1 MRKENSISDQFYAF
15 SDAMPGGICVIDREK
30 RILVWNRTL
39 AEWSGSSAEEM
50 IKKNLLEVFPRLAS
64 PAYRI
69 RIEQVLEG
77 GPPAIFSSQLHGA
90 FLPFKK
96 ADGRPRIQ
104 QTSIIGQPGGDGE
117 PLHAMIIIEDVTEL
131 DSEIHSARELRDLAL
146 REVKERKRAESELRK
161 SERSYHA
168 IYDQSPIGIELYTA
182 EGILSH
188 ANPACLNLFGIEI
201 VEEIQGFSLFD
212 DPNVGEEDKERLRA
226 GESVRYQVLFDF
238 EKVKANSLY
247 RTSRSG
253 TIWLDVLITPMQ
265 DPEEGI
271 TGYLVQIMDISERKD
286 AEEALELSR
295 NRYRSLVANVP
306 GVIYRCLP
314 DEDWTMIYMNSRI
327 EEISGHPYTD
337 FIRNSV
343 RTYESI
349 IHPDDRRD
357 VRESINRSL
366 SAREPWDIQYRIIHR
381 DGGMRWV
388 QERGRIFSQDSGIT
402 YLDGFIFDITSRKQA
417 EDALEI
423 VNRKLQLLSGITR
436 HDILNQIMV
445 QKGFLSFA
453 EKEADG
459 DEKLLS
465 MLEKIH
471 WASDMIQRQIEFTR
485 IYENLGAEKPA
496 WLDIK
501 EMIGEIGGDQIPIR
515 QSCGR
520 YEVLADPMIEKVF
533 SNLMEN
539 TIRYAEG
546 ATGVKIQC
554 EEQDDLLVITW
565 EDDGPGIPDEKKEK
579 IFRRGYGKNTG
590 LGLFFSREILSITGI
605 SITENGVF
613 GEGARFEIR
622 VPDGIWRTIKNETGT
637 EDQDQPES

>member
-1 MRKENSISDQFYAF
+1 MRKKGTVSDEFYAF

-39 AEWSGSSAEEM
+39 AEWSGFSAEEM
-50 IKKNLLEVFPRLAS
+50 INRDLLEAFPHLAS
-64 PAYRI
+64 PAYLI
-69 RIEQVLEG
+69 RIEQVLDG
-77 GPPAIFSSQLHGA
+77 GPPAIFSSRLHGS
-90 FLPFKK
+90 FLPFTKS
-96 ADGRPRIQ
+96 DGTPRIQ
-104 QTSIIGQPGGDGE
+104 QTSVIGYPGREGE

-131 DSEIHSARELRDLAL
+131 DSEIRSARELRDQAL
-146 REVKERKRAESELRK
+146 REVQERERVESELRK

-168 IYDQSPIGIELYTA
+168 IYDQSPIAIELYNQDGRLVHT
-182 EGILSH
+182 
-188 ANPACLNLFGIEI
+188 NPACLKLFGIEN
-201 VEEIQGFSLFD
+201 VEEILGFSLFD
-212 DPNVGEEDKERLRA
+212 DPNVGDEEKAKLRA
-226 GESVRYQVLFDF
+226 GESVRYQDLFDF
-238 EKVKANSLY
+238 EKVKAHSLY
-247 RTSRSG
+247 RTSRNG
-253 TIWLDVLITPMQ
+253 TIWLDVLITPMK

-271 TGYLVQIMDISERKD
+271 TGYLVQIMDISERKK

-314 DEDWTMIYMNSRI
+314 DEEGTMIYMNTRI
-327 EEISGHPYTD
+327 EEISGYPYTD
-337 FIRNSV
+337 FIRNSI

-366 SAREPWDIQYRIIHR
+366 SAGEPWDIQYRIIHR
-381 DGGMRWV
+381 DGSIRWV

-417 EDALEI
+417 EEALEI

-436 HDILNQIMV
+436 HDILNQIMI

-453 EKEADG
+453 EKEAEG
-459 DEKLLS
+459 DEELLS
-465 MLEKIH
+465 RLEKIH
-471 WASDMIQRQIEFTR
+471 RASDMIQRQIEFTR
-485 IYENLGAEKPA
+485 MYENLGAEKPA
-496 WLDIK
+496 WLDIR
-501 EMIGEIGGDQIPIR
+501 EIVEGIGGDQIPIK
-515 QSCGR
+515 QNCGM
-520 YEVLADPMIEKVF
+520 YLVLADPMIEKVF

-554 EEQDDLLVITW
+554 EEQDGMLVITW
-565 EDDGPGIPDEKKEK
+565 EDDGPGIPDDQKEK
-579 IFRRGYGKNTG
+579 IFQRGYGENTG

-605 SITENGVF
+605 SIAETGVY

-622 VPDGIWRTIKNETGT
+622 VPGGVWQRKAEGTG
-637 EDQDQPES
+637 